1 MWEAV
6 AALEGKSGTFLPKA
20 AAPNSAMKLSQ
31 LTDRSDRGE
40 SRSSHVFR
48 ACVFANHPINELG
61 NSAVAPTV
69 PIPGHRSARFL
80 QAALRAVATCYCP
93 VARAP

>member
-40 SRSSHVFR
+40 PRSE
-48 ACVFANHPINELG
+48 P
-61 NSAVAPTV
+61 
-69 PIPGHRSARFL
+69 RFSSMR
-80 QAALRAVATCYCP
+80 LRKSP
-93 VARAP
+93 H